1 MTSVRLDVG
10 IKPTLIFPKVFTYKT
25 TFFKIA
31 KYFRTHLMCLSGF
44 REAIII
50 VFEDF
55 LETKKVDSQTLIMQE
70 GG

>member
-31 KYFRTHLMCLSGF
+31 KYFRTHLHENLS
-44 REAIII
+44 
-50 VFEDF
+50 
-55 LETKKVDSQTLIMQE
+55 
-70 GG
+70 